1 MNVNPQ
7 NRQKVLL
14 IATASVIALY
24 VLDAVLI
31 TPLTTTWKT
40 HAAEIVKLQK
50 DVARG
55 RGLIE
60 RGPQTQRKWTEM
72 QAGALPKDAAQ
83 AEQDLISAFDRWG
96 RENRIEL
103 GSIKPQ
109 WKRGTDRYSTL
120 ECRVDATGT
129 LATLSRFLYELEKSP
144 IALRVDSVELTARD
158 EGGNVCPRLEK
169 GARKPF
175 KAVGECAHLGEQKSI
190 EHEP

>member
-1 MNVNPQ
+1 MNFNPQ

-14 IATASVIALY
+14 IATAAAIALY

-31 TPLTTTWKT
+31 TPLTQTWQT
-40 HAAEIVKLQK
+40 HAAEIVKLKK

-96 RENRIEL
+96 RDNRIEL

-109 WKRGTDRYSTL
+109 WKRGTDRSSTL

-158 EGGNVCPRLEK
+158 EGGNKLTLGLIVSGLRMAPLEGRL
-169 GARKPF
+169 
-175 KAVGECAHLGEQKSI
+175 
-190 EHEP
+190 

>member
-1 MNVNPQ
+1 MKLTPQ

-14 IATASVIALY
+14 IATAAAVALY

-31 TPLTTTWKT
+31 TPLTKTWQT
-40 HAAEIVKLQK
+40 HAAEIVKLKK

-55 RGLIE
+55 RSLIE
-60 RGPQTQRKWTEM
+60 RGPQTQRKWAEM

-96 RENRIEL
+96 RDNRIEL

-158 EGGNVCPRLEK
+158 EGGNKLTLGLIVSGLRMAPLEGRL
-169 GARKPF
+169 
-175 KAVGECAHLGEQKSI
+175 
-190 EHEP
+190 

>member
-7 NRQKVLL
+7 NRQKLLL
-14 IATASVIALY
+14 IATAAAVALY

-31 TPLTTTWKT
+31 TPLTKTWQA
-40 HAAEIVKLQK
+40 HAAEIVKLKK

-55 RGLIE
+55 RGMIE

-72 QAGALPKDAAQ
+72 QTGALPKDAAQ
-83 AEQDLISAFDRWG
+83 AEQDLISAIDRWG
-96 RENRIEL
+96 RDNRIEL

-109 WKRGTDRYSTL
+109 WKRGTTRYSTL
-120 ECRVDATGT
+120 AGRVDASGT

-158 EGGNVCPRLEK
+158 EGGNKLTLGLIVSGLRMSPLEGRL
-169 GARKPF
+169 
-175 KAVGECAHLGEQKSI
+175 
-190 EHEP
+190 

>member
-96 RENRIEL
+96 QENRIEL

-109 WKRGTDRYSTL
+109 WKRGTDRFFDARMSRRCHRDARYAQPLSTSWKISD
-120 ECRVDATGT
+120 CPARR
-129 LATLSRFLYELEKSP
+129 LSR
-144 IALRVDSVELTARD
+144 ADRT
-158 EGGNVCPRLEK
+158 
-169 GARKPF
+169 
-175 KAVGECAHLGEQKSI
+175 
-190 EHEP
+190 